1 MRQLALALGARPAP
15 TLDSFVPGRNA
26 AALAAVRTLVA
37 GASGQVYLWGAPG
50 SGRTHVLEAAL
61 AAARGRGIAC
71 ARIAPPHPDW
81 NAAKGARLAAV
92 DDVERLAAGD
102 QVRLFD
108 LVNELRLAGG
118 ALLAAGASPP
128 AGLALR
134 EDLRT
139 RLAAGLV
146 FQLHALTD
154 AETAAALAAHAEA
167 RGLRLG
173 EGVLAHLL
181 THLRRDMAT
190 QIAVLDALDRY
201 SLEQKRPVTLPLV
214 REALADLERE
224 ER

>member
-1 MRQLALALGARPAP
+1 MKQLALALGARPAP
-15 TLDSFVPGRNA
+15 TLENFVPGRNA
-26 AALAAVRTLVA
+26 AALAAVRVLLA
-37 GASGQVYLWGAPG
+37 DMAGQVYLWGAPG
-50 SGRTHVLEAAL
+50 SGRTHILEAAL
-61 AAARGRGIAC
+61 AAARARGIAC
-71 ARIAPPHPDW
+71 ARIAAPHPDW
-81 NAAKGARLAAV
+81 DAAHGKHIATV
-92 DDVERLAAGD
+92 DDVERLAASD

-108 LVNELRLAGG
+108 LLNELRLAGG
-118 ALLAAGASPP
+118 ALLAAGAAAP

-146 FQLHALTD
+146 FQLHALDD
-154 AETAAALAAHAEA
+154 AEKAAALAAHAAA

-173 EGVLAHLL
+173 DGVLAYLL

-190 QIAVLDALDRY
+190 QIAVLDALDRC

-214 REALADLERE
+214 REALAELARE